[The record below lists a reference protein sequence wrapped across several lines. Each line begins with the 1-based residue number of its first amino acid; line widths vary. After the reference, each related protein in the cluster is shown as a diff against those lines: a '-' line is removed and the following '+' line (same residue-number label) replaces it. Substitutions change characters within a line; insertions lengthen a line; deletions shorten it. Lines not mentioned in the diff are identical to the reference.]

1 MQRDNARSKVYTAR
15 VAMVISDPILA
26 SLCWYYLPMAVTL
39 NLFLLFP
46 QPYVVGDFFSIFLNG
61 LFGPMVICN
70 PRNSISQ
77 EISALPCLKQPAQWS
92 RGAGHDQ
99 ALPDP
104 SACTGM
110 FPKLLLCPHFSYS
123 LKTLCLIL
131 SLSFMSSSVVIS
143 LI

>member
-46 QPYVVGDFFSIFLNG
+46 QPYVVGDFFLFFWMVCLGPWSYAIPGIASPRRSLPYLVWNSLPNDPEGLDMTKLSLTLQHALGCFLN
-61 LFGPMVICN
+61 F
-70 PRNSISQ
+70 S
-77 EISALPCLKQPAQWS
+77 SAPTSATALKP
-92 RGAGHDQ
+92 
-99 ALPDP
+99 
-104 SACTGM
+104 
-110 FPKLLLCPHFSYS
+110 F
-123 LKTLCLIL
+123 CLIL